1 MEYTYDL
8 IKVNQLFKD
17 MSDKTATFNDLIH
30 ERIIIF
36 PQTAAD
42 FLNNIYKK
50 VIPFGSVTLEIEYGD
65 RTCTGML
72 IDGRKRLLMLAQ
84 LHDPKPYNVVYDSIN
99 DKFIPLIYSETDKVI
114 NDISS
119 GLYFLYN
126 INDTF
131 IVSDFIKDIEV
142 SELEDSDKQ
151 TRINNIRKANA
162 FFQNLVIPVC
172 YVDFKDDRDRLFQR
186 DHMRELLN
194 KKPFYNMALSKSF

>member
-1 MEYTYDL
+1 MEYTYAL
-8 IKVNQLFKD
+8 IKVNKLFED
-17 MSDKTATFNDLIH
+17 MNDKTATFNDLIH
-30 ERIIIF
+30 DRIIIF

-50 VIPFGSVTLEIEYGD
+50 VIPLGNITLEIECGD
-65 RTCTGML
+65 CTCTGML
-72 IDGRKRLLMLAQ
+72 IDGRKRLLILAQ

-126 INDTF
+126 INEPF
-131 IVSDFIKDIEV
+131 IVSDFITAIEV
-142 SELEDSDKQ
+142 SDLEDSDKQ
-151 TRINNIRKANA
+151 TRINNIRKVYA

-186 DHMRELLN
+186 DHMRKILN
-194 KKPFYNMALSKSF
+194 NKTIQ